1 MSIGPAIALSEAYFG
16 EGTGPIHLDNIICTG
31 SETSLLD
38 CGYSP
43 HDCGHFEDAGV
54 ICPAPEGHRLTV
66 LCFKT
71 VLCLAGHDFSAT
83 L

>member
-1 MSIGPAIALSEAYFG
+1 MSIGSAIALSEAYFG
-16 EGTGPIHLDNIICTG
+16 HGHVICTG
-31 SETSLLD
+31 SETSLLN

-43 HDCGHFEDAGV
+43 HNCGHFEDAGV

-71 VLCLAGHDFSAT
+71 VLCLARHDFSAT